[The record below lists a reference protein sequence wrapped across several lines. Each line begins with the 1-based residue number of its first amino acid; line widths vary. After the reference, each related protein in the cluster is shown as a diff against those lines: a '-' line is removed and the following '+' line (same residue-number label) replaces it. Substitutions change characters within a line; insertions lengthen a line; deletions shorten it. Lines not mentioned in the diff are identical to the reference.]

1 MLSNKNIWTKTKT
14 LEIYCSSSTLN
25 FRFNL
30 VFISYPLQ
38 KFNPNFWV
46 PPKIAEMTPWK
57 WIFTSPSSCYPF
69 LPPETLFCPRY
80 WIWYC
85 HAIFGHFGQNKPPSN
100 THTYQLK
107 LCLSVSLLVSST
119 ERTLQGWKNWM
130 LALFYHTLI
139 AVLYKMK

>member
-69 LPPETLFCPRY
+69 LPPKHYFAPDIEFDIVMQFLV
-80 WIWYC
+80 IL
-85 HAIFGHFGQNKPPSN
+85 AKISPPP
-100 THTYQLK
+100 THTPTSWNSAYQFLYLFQALK
-107 LCLSVSLLVSST
+107 GLSRAGKIRCSLCFTIHL
-119 ERTLQGWKNWM
+119 
-130 LALFYHTLI
+130 
-139 AVLYKMK
+139 